1 MNKGE
6 RTTAIS
12 LALVFVFRMLGL
24 FMLMPVL
31 ALYASDLNGY
41 SLAWVGIAIG
51 AYGCTQ
57 ALLQIPAGWLSDKY
71 GRKPIIIIGLLL
83 FVLGSI
89 VAAESTS
96 IYGVA
101 LGRAIQGMG
110 AIAAAVLALAS
121 DLTRPEQRTKVMAI
135 IGISIGMSFAISM
148 ILGPFLAATLGLS
161 GLFYVI
167 AIMAVIAIFLVL
179 FVVPTPVHKSKKK
192 AADVK
197 ISGVKKVFVNS
208 NLLKLDFGVFV
219 IHCIMTSLFIALPL
233 QLAAHHLAADDHWH
247 FYLPVFLLSF
257 LSLGILMRLGKRNEK
272 VTNLIS
278 ISCLM
283 VGIMIIGF
291 NPSSLWLIG
300 FGAWLYFSGFNYLE
314 ASMPSLLSKIAP
326 DSYRG
331 SASGVY
337 STSQFLG
344 AFFGGVI
351 GGGLMQL
358 YGAQA
363 IYFLAVVLLV
373 ILFVLWRSG
382 FQSIEIK
389 S

>member
-1 MNKGE
+1 MNKVE

-31 ALYASDLNGY
+31 ALYANDLNGY

-83 FVLGSI
+83 FVVGSI
-89 VAAESTS
+89 VAAESSS

-121 DLTRPEQRTKVMAI
+121 DLTRAEQRTKVMAV
-135 IGISIGMSFAISM
+135 IGISIGLSFAVSM
-148 ILGPFLAATLGLS
+148 ILGPFLAAHLGLS

-167 AIMAVIAIFLVL
+167 AIMAIIAILLVL
-179 FVVPTPVHKSKKK
+179 FVVPTPIKKSDKK

-197 ISGVKKVFVNS
+197 LSGIKKVFLNP

-233 QLAAHHLAADDHWH
+233 QLAAHHLAADEHWH

-257 LSLGILMRLGKRNEK
+257 LSLGLLMRFGKRNQK
-272 VTNLIS
+272 IANLLS
-278 ISCLM
+278 LSCLI
-283 VGIMIIGF
+283 VGVTIIGF
-291 NPSSLWLIG
+291 NPSSLWFIG

-314 ASMPSLLSKIAP
+314 ASMPSLLSQIAP

-344 AFFGGVI
+344 AFIGGVV
-351 GGGLMQL
+351 GGGIMQL

-363 IYFLAVVLLV
+363 IYGMAVALLMF
-373 ILFVLWRSG
+373 LFVLWYRG
-382 FQSIEIK
+382 FQSIEI
-389 S
+389 